1 MSFLFQL
8 GAPIWPRG
16 FTCCASGVCMLRL
29 GSMRGQAYKMQLAV
43 MRMILVR
50 AMLRISFT
58 RMILIVVMIATVQLQ
73 FSGTGNVWGS
83 GSAPRREYN
92 DPDPLHTMIR
102 IRGRRRICKISA
114 CGICIPHCTKFYI
127 SQILRN
133 HSATRIVFQKCQNTQ
148 QQKKITCCGQRKQ
161 PAYILRCGGN
171 IKNYVLV
178 FLQQKMVMF

>member
-1 MSFLFQL
+1 MLLL
-8 GAPIWPRG
+8 GGLHAAP
-16 FTCCASGVCMLRL
+16 RL
-29 GSMRGQAYKMQLAV
+29 DEGRAYEMQLTV